1 MIALRDDQ
9 RKKILLKVDG
19 ESILFFA
26 GLFMMIGGLEK
37 VHLFETLAKY
47 WRLQLHPIQMPW
59 CWPCTGDRVSPAEFW
74 ITFRWRW
81 R

>member
-9 RKKILLKVDG
+9 RKKILLSVDG

-37 VHLFETLAKY
+37 VHLFETLAKALALGSS
-47 WRLQLHPIQMPW
+47 RARM
-59 CWPCTGDRVSPAEFW
+59 CRKK
-74 ITFRWRW
+74 R
-81 R
+81 